1 MNQVRTLRIWD
12 FLGMGLSVVCLV
24 HCLAIPFLLGFLP
37 FLASS
42 LMHHEDFH
50 FMLIAVV
57 LPVAGLALVPGYL
70 RTGRQSALRWGFFG
84 LLLLGGGI
92 LSGHELGELFE
103 TLFTVIGAVCLFRAH
118 WINHARPRQTSC
130 TCPH

>member
-42 LMHHEDFH
+42 LMHHGTTPNH
-50 FMLIAVV
+50 RRL
-57 LPVAGLALVPGYL
+57 
-70 RTGRQSALRWGFFG
+70 GFDKK
-84 LLLLGGGI
+84 
-92 LSGHELGELFE
+92 SH
-103 TLFTVIGAVCLFRAH
+103 
-118 WINHARPRQTSC
+118 
-130 TCPH
+130 